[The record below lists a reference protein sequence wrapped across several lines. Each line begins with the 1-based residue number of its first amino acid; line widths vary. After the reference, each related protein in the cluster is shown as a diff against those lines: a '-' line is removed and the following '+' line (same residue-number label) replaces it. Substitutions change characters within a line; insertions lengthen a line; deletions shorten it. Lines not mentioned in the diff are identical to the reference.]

1 MSYTVINN
9 SLLRELDV
17 KGNTQLL
24 LIHLISYESKEF
36 GYAYPTLPTLLKD
49 TGLSRNTIL
58 KCLNELEGKGYI
70 KRVFGTCRI

>member
-24 LIHLISYESKEF
+24 LIHLIS
-36 GYAYPTLPTLLKD
+36 
-49 TGLSRNTIL
+49 
-58 KCLNELEGKGYI
+58 
-70 KRVFGTCRI
+70 